1 MDHAEFERRLFP
13 WIDGELPAAE
23 SAEMDAFCRAHP
35 EAHARAERERAFEAR
50 VGKALLAGIDGREVV
65 AKALASTR
73 PAGKVVRFP
82 RWASAAAAA
91 VVATVGLAWFNC
103 VPPFECPFV
112 SAIESAADSPA
123 TAAAEKA
130 DPCPAVFERLRASG
144 ATIGDEAPVTLE
156 IGGFAQLAVDGLRRK
171 VKAHGVG
178 EVSVISFACCDDV
191 PSCRNKRQVGA
202 ETWWVAEESGKRIVC
217 VPATEPGAYVAIVG
231 PQTEETL
238 IEFARSLKGSPAP
251 RD

>member
-1 MDHAEFERRLFP
+1 MDHTEFERRLFP

-23 SAEMDAFCRAHP
+23 AAEMDAFCRAHP

-50 VGKALLAGIDGREVV
+50 VGKALLAGVDGREVV

-91 VVATVGLAWFNC
+91 VVAAVGLAWFNC

-112 SAIESAADSPA
+112 SAIESAAEAP
-123 TAAAEKA
+123 AAAVA
-130 DPCPAVFERLRASG
+130 ANSDPCPTVIERLRASG
-144 ATIGDEAPVTLE
+144 ATIGDESPVTLE
-156 IGGFAQLAVDGLRRK
+156 IGGFAQIAVNGLRRK
-171 VKAHGVG
+171 VKVDGVG
-178 EVSVISFACCDDV
+178 EVALISFACCEDV
-191 PSCRNKRQVGA
+191 PSCRNKREVGT
-202 ETWWVAEESGKRIVC
+202 ETWWVAEEAGKHIVC
-217 VPATEPGAYVAIVG
+217 VPATEPGSYVAIVG

-238 IEFARSLKGSPAP
+238 IGFARSLKGSPAP
-251 RD
+251 RE